1 MRRLQRITA
10 GQCRLGAVRACKL
23 RFPSVSSPERRKKR
37 TRIKSG
43 MMVWGA
49 EQAGRGV
56 GRREIRIEQE
66 RVEAVMETEAPRDA
80 DLAE

>member
-1 MRRLQRITA
+1 
-10 GQCRLGAVRACKL
+10 
-23 RFPSVSSPERRKKR
+23 
-37 TRIKSG
+37 

-56 GRREIRIEQE
+56 GRRETRIEQE